1 MSEGRTMK
9 MIRWSGIIAFIVI
22 VGLITLF
29 NLLFLDSII
38 ERSLE
43 KQASVVLGARVD
55 IGDLD
60 FDIFD
65 LHLEMNDLQVTN
77 PDRPMRNTLEM
88 KTIVFDLA
96 AVPLLKKKFVIENMT
111 VKDIAF
117 DTDRKTSGAL
127 PPRFQ
132 RLHKKTQVPKKT
144 PDVTVP
150 AVGRLEECVLPD
162 FSALEAL
169 KKRSPE
175 DLLRNAQL
183 KSPEILSKYRG
194 RISETRQLWETRLK
208 ELPTKESLAS
218 DLKALQKLKDERPT
232 DISVL
237 PAYLKKIKE
246 LSDKIDKS
254 KKVLTAAGKEFQS
267 DLHNLKQSLSPA
279 EMAKLKNQDLKA
291 AMAKLNIKIPSAE
304 DLVCVLLGK
313 NIAQNISTAISWYRK
328 FNDYVPAGKA
338 KDAKEKPRQVP
349 RMKGVDVQF
358 PVTNGYPDFLIERAE
373 FSAGPDI
380 KTEPGALAF
389 SKLSGDLKG
398 LTTQPALYGKP
409 AQINLKGA
417 FAYGRAREIVLSGNV
432 DHRKAPADDTFNITI
447 KEMRLWQKES
457 EISQKSPL
465 RLTSAK
471 LNVNSILGIKGED
484 IEGRVLLVVLNP
496 EIAVGPEAAILTD
509 LFKDAGSFDITVS
522 VAGTL
527 DQPSMKLS
535 SSLTNRLESGLKN
548 IVQKELG
555 GLQNGLKKFIS
566 SRIDDDLKDAD
577 SDIDNLEKSVTGSIS
592 DRIDLT
598 GRILKEASGHETKPT
613 DLLKKKE
620 FSLPF
625 R

>member
-1 MSEGRTMK
+1 MK

-29 NLLFLDSII
+29 NLLFLDPII

-43 KQASVVLGARVD
+43 KEASFIVGARVD

-60 FDIFD
+60 FDIFG
-65 LHLEMNDLQVTN
+65 LHLEINGLQVTN
-77 PDRPMRNTLEM
+77 PDRPMCNTLET

-96 AVPLLKKKFVIENMT
+96 VVPLLKKKFVIENMT
-111 VKDIAF
+111 VRDIAF
-117 DTDRKTSGAL
+117 DTARKTSGAL

-132 RLHKKTQVPKKT
+132 RLRKKIQAPKKA
-144 PDVTVP
+144 PDLTVP
-150 AVGRLEECVLPD
+150 AVDRLEECVLPD

-175 DLLRNAQL
+175 DLLQNVQL
-183 KSPEILSKYRG
+183 KSPEILSEYHG

-218 DLKALQKLKDERPT
+218 DFKALQKFKDERPT
-232 DISVL
+232 DISAL

-254 KKVLTAAGKEFQS
+254 KEVLTAAGKEFQS
-267 DLHNLKQSLSPA
+267 DLHNLKQSLSPT
-279 EMAKLKNQDLKA
+279 EVAKLKNQDLKA
-291 AMAKLNIKIPSAE
+291 AMAELNIKIPSAE

-313 NIAQNISTAISWYRK
+313 NIAQKISTAISWYRK

-338 KDAKEKPRQVP
+338 KEAKEKPRQVP
-349 RMKGVDVQF
+349 RMKGIDVQF
-358 PVTNGYPDFLIERAE
+358 PVTHGYPDFLIERAK

-380 KTEPGALAF
+380 KTKPGALAF

-409 AQINLKGA
+409 AMINLKGA
-417 FAYGRAREIVLSGNV
+417 FADSRAEEIVLSGNV
-432 DHRKAPADDTFNITI
+432 DHRKAPADDRFNITI
-447 KEMRLWQKES
+447 KEMRLRQKES
-457 EISQKSPL
+457 EISQKLPL

-471 LNVNSILGIKGED
+471 LDVNSILWIKGED
-484 IEGRVLLVVLNP
+484 LEGRVMLMVLNP
-496 EIAVGPEAAILTD
+496 EITVGSEAAILND
-509 LFKDAGSFDITVS
+509 LFKNAGSFDITIS
-522 VAGTL
+522 VTGTL
-527 DQPSMKLS
+527 DEPSMKLS
-535 SSLTNRLESGLKN
+535 SSLTNRLGSGLKN

-555 GLQNGLKKFIS
+555 GLQNSLKKFIS
-566 SRIDDDLKDAD
+566 SRIDDDLKDANG
-577 SDIDNLEKSVTGSIS
+577 DIDSLGKSVTRSIS
-592 DRIDLT
+592 DRLDLA
-598 GRILKEASGHETKPT
+598 GSILKEGSGEEIKPT
-613 DLLKKKE
+613 DLLKKKG
-620 FSLPF
+620 FSLPC